1 MARLNCIIVDDDT
14 FSTKIMSGYIGRTSG
29 VAISQCFCCAVDA
42 INYLSTPEGRAVNIV
57 FLDIEMPDLNG
68 IDFMRAADLRN
79 KEVIIYS
86 SQEKYALESYEYDVC
101 DYLLK
106 PVSYARFV
114 KAIGKARIALA
125 QRSEDGGEEVVE
137 DSNFAILR
145 DNQGCTH
152 KLNLS
157 EVVAVEAEQNY
168 VSIKAT
174 TKEIL
179 VHLPMKKVLEMMPEN
194 IVCRIHRSFAVGLR
208 YISKIDKDIVSVDAD
223 GLHKEYPLS
232 RSFSQ
237 NLKKALNDLKESG
250 KDGGAALQ

>member
-1 MARLNCIIVDDDT
+1 
-14 FSTKIMSGYIGRTSG
+14 MSGYIGRTSG
-29 VAISQCFCCAVDA
+29 VSIAQNFCCAVDA
-42 INYLSTPEGRAVNIV
+42 INYLSTVEGRAVNIV

-125 QRSEDGGEEVVE
+125 QGSDDAADEPE
-137 DSNFAILR
+137 DSNFAMLR

-208 YISKIDKDIVSVDAD
+208 YISKIDKDVVSVDAE

-232 RSFSQ
+232 RSFGP
-237 NLKKALNDLKESG
+237 NLKKALNDLKE
-250 KDGGAALQ
+250 GGSAQ

>member
-1 MARLNCIIVDDDT
+1 MSRLNCIIVDDDA

-29 VAISQCFCCAVDA
+29 VSVVQTFCCAVDA
-42 INYLSTPEGRAVNIV
+42 INYLSTIEGRAVNLV

-68 IDFMRAADLRN
+68 IDFIRAADLRN
-79 KEVIIYS
+79 KEVVIYS

-114 KAIGKARIALA
+114 KALGKARIALG
-125 QRSEDGGEEVVE
+125 QRPEETTAESCSEDFVM
-137 DSNFAILR
+137 LR

-152 KLNLS
+152 KLNFGEIMS
-157 EVVAVEAEQNY
+157 VEAEQNY

-179 VHLPMKKVLEMMPEN
+179 VHLPMKKVLEMLPERA
-194 IVCRIHRSFAVGLR
+194 VCRIHRSFAVGLR
-208 YISKIDKDIVSVDAD
+208 FISKIEKDVVSVEAD
-223 GLHKEYPLS
+223 GVHMDLPLS
-232 RSFSQ
+232 RSFGQ
-237 NLKKALNDLKESG
+237 NLRKALNDLKESG
-250 KDGGAALQ
+250 S